1 MDSLHTLVNNSN
13 NQNHQAT
20 HLRTWSLLT
29 YPVVRDDLNVFGD
42 ALLVAPPEEVIEQT
56 LVVCYTV
63 GVDFPSLINV
73 MK

>member
-1 MDSLHTLVNNSN
+1 MRIPSESIIDVSC
-13 NQNHQAT
+13 
-20 HLRTWSLLT
+20 
-29 YPVVRDDLNVFGD
+29 RDDLNVFGD